1 MLAGS
6 FLALLG
12 WEGPAGSSSETGIS
26 GISIVGATVGKSSW
40 TPEVD
45 GTGREKSVVSLS
57 MTTNGTESVLASG
70 REGSATNVVAEVE
83 GWVTA

>member
-12 WEGPAGSSSETGIS
+12 WEGPAGSSLETGIR

-45 GTGREKSVVSLS
+45 GTGSVV
-57 MTTNGTESVLASG
+57 GTGMAKSVLA
-70 REGSATNVVAEVE
+70 RGSASSEVAVH
-83 GWVTA
+83 GY